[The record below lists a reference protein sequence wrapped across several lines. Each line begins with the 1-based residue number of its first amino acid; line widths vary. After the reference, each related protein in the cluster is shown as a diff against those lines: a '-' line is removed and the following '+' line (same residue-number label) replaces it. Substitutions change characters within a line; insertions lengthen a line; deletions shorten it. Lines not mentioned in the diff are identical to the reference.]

1 MAPAC
6 SVPDL
11 NVLQRVGC
19 LSLFPALS
27 ENRMQKN
34 LMPWALA
41 IEGGLGLAAVGL
53 GWLVGYPPADA
64 VPQWTAADFAA
75 EALSAIPM
83 LAGLIVLVRVPWR
96 PFVELLRVID
106 ESVAPLF
113 RGVRLGEMAVI
124 AGLAG
129 LGEEMLFRGVIQGHW
144 PAGSADRSV
153 FGSHWASLRC
163 SSAWAMRSPGC
174 TLRSPLSWA
183 STLAA
188 CCWQPTICWF
198 PSPPMPS
205 MIP

>member
-1 MAPAC
+1 
-6 SVPDL
+6 
-11 NVLQRVGC
+11 
-19 LSLFPALS
+19 
-27 ENRMQKN
+27 MQQN

-75 EALSAIPM
+75 GALSAIPM

-129 LGEEMLFRGVIQGHW
+129 LGEEMLFRGVIQRALAGWIGGPSGLWIALGVTAVLFGLGH
-144 PAGSADRSV
+144 AITRMYFAIAALMGLYL
-153 FGSHWASLRC
+153 GGL
-163 SSAWAMRSPGC
+163 
-174 TLRSPLSWA
+174 L
-183 STLAA
+183 LATNNLLVPITA
-188 CCWQPTICWF
+188 HAVYDFLALVYLVRIRTPVE
-198 PSPPMPS
+198 PKE
-205 MIP
+205 